1 MREAATRPTAGP
13 TGTDTLAAIG
23 GLDVPGR
30 EPHAHRPGSVSSPVA
45 ATQAASHDL
54 GSPSRA
60 GTASH
65 GGASALIPGERDA
78 STLTHREPGA
88 VGGQFAGADIPAASP
103 QGWMD
108 ERTASDRAHE
118 GGGSAAK
125 KSHDTTHR

>member
-1 MREAATRPTAGP
+1 MREAATRPIAGP
-13 TGTDTLAAIG
+13 AGTETRAAIG
-23 GLDVPGR
+23 SLDVPGR
-30 EPHAHRPGSVSSPVA
+30 EPHAHRSGSEPPPA
-45 ATQAASHDL
+45 ATSHDP
-54 GSPSRA
+54 GSPSTGR
-60 GTASH
+60 TASH

-88 VGGQFAGADIPAASP
+88 VGGQFAGADIPAAAP

-108 ERTASDRAHE
+108 ERTASDHAHE